1 VTLSSLLRNLLTS
14 PGACAQ
20 YFRESSLRV
29 HLVPHNRA
37 SQSFTPSRSKSMD
50 QERRP
55 RRAGPL
61 ERPGAV
67 GGKRDLNRR
76 QRVQD
81 LIDAGLSL
89 FLERGIEAVTIDE
102 VAREAGMAKGNFY
115 RYFRDKADL
124 VDAVIEPV
132 AASTRTALEDC
143 KERLSE
149 VSGRNEAVSAYTEL
163 GNRLVGALAMYPD
176 AMCLYLQERRAPAT
190 TARQAISDLASDL
203 DDRAMALSQIAA
215 DRNLVVISDPR
226 VSALAVLGAVE
237 ALALASVRNQI
248 QLNAVETTQGL
259 ISIVLQGLQK

>member
-1 VTLSSLLRNLLTS
+1 
-14 PGACAQ
+14 
-20 YFRESSLRV
+20 
-29 HLVPHNRA
+29 
-37 SQSFTPSRSKSMD
+37 MD

-55 RRAGPL
+55 RRAGPV

-76 QRVQD
+76 RRVQD
-81 LIDAGLSL
+81 LVDAGLNL
-89 FLERGIEAVTIDE
+89 FLARGIEAVTIDE

-132 AASTRTALEDC
+132 AATTRTALDECHAQLGKVDGQ
-143 KERLSE
+143 SD
-149 VSGRNEAVSAYTEL
+149 AVSAYTEL
-163 GNRLVGALAMYPD
+163 GSRLVGALAMYPD

-190 TARQAISDLASDL
+190 TARQSISDLASDL
-203 DDRAMALSQIAA
+203 DNRAMALSQMAA
-215 DRNLVVISDPR
+215 DQKLVVVSDPR

-248 QLNAVETTQGL
+248 KMDPIETTKGL
-259 ISIVLQGLQK
+259 ISIVLEGLRK

>member
-1 VTLSSLLRNLLTS
+1 
-14 PGACAQ
+14 
-20 YFRESSLRV
+20 
-29 HLVPHNRA
+29 
-37 SQSFTPSRSKSMD
+37 MD

-55 RRAGPL
+55 RRAGPV

-76 QRVQD
+76 RRVQD
-81 LIDAGLSL
+81 LIDAGLTL

-132 AASTRTALEDC
+132 GHTTRTALDEC
-143 KERLSE
+143 HKQLTE
-149 VSGRNEAVSAYTEL
+149 VGGRDDAASVYAEL
-163 GNRLVGALAMYPD
+163 GNRLAGALALYPD

-190 TARQAISDLASDL
+190 TARQSISDLASDL
-203 DDRAMALSQIAA
+203 DGRAIALSQLAV
-215 DRNLVVISDPR
+215 DQNLVVVSDPR

-248 QLNAVETTQGL
+248 QMDPVETTRSL
-259 ISIVLQGLQK
+259 ISIVLEGLRK

>member
-1 VTLSSLLRNLLTS
+1 
-14 PGACAQ
+14 
-20 YFRESSLRV
+20 
-29 HLVPHNRA
+29 
-37 SQSFTPSRSKSMD
+37 MD

-55 RRAGPL
+55 RRAGPM

-76 QRVQD
+76 KRVQD
-81 LIDAGLSL
+81 LIDAGLNL

-124 VDAVIEPV
+124 VEAVIEPV
-132 AASTRTALEDC
+132 AQTTRAALDEC
-143 KERLSE
+143 HKKLRQ
-149 VSGRNEAVSAYTEL
+149 VNGHNEAATAYAEL

-176 AMCLYLQERRAPAT
+176 SMCLYLQERRAPAT

-203 DDRAMALSQIAA
+203 DSRAMALSQVAA
-215 DRNLVVISDPR
+215 DQKLVVVSDPR

-237 ALALASVRNQI
+237 ALALASVRNQV
-248 QLNAVETTQGL
+248 QMDPVETTKGL
-259 ISIVLQGLQK
+259 ISLVLKGLRK

>member
-1 VTLSSLLRNLLTS
+1 
-14 PGACAQ
+14 
-20 YFRESSLRV
+20 
-29 HLVPHNRA
+29 
-37 SQSFTPSRSKSMD
+37 MD

-55 RRAGPL
+55 RRAGPV

-102 VAREAGMAKGNFY
+102 VARKAGMAKGNFY

-132 AASTRTALEDC
+132 AATTRTALDECHAQLGKVDGQ
-143 KERLSE
+143 SD
-149 VSGRNEAVSAYTEL
+149 AVSAYTEL
-163 GNRLVGALAMYPD
+163 GSRLVGALAMYPD

-190 TARQAISDLASDL
+190 TARQSISDLASDL
-203 DDRAMALSQIAA
+203 DNRAMALSQMGTDEKA
-215 DRNLVVISDPR
+215 VV
-226 VSALAVLGAVE
+226 V
-237 ALALASVRNQI
+237 
-248 QLNAVETTQGL
+248 
-259 ISIVLQGLQK
+259 

>member
-1 VTLSSLLRNLLTS
+1 
-14 PGACAQ
+14 
-20 YFRESSLRV
+20 
-29 HLVPHNRA
+29 
-37 SQSFTPSRSKSMD
+37 MD

-55 RRAGPL
+55 RRAGPV

-76 QRVQD
+76 KRVQD
-81 LIDAGLSL
+81 LVEAGLTL
-89 FLERGIEAVTIDE
+89 FLARGIEAVTIDE

-124 VDAVIEPV
+124 VEAVVEPV
-132 AASTRTALEDC
+132 AETTRAALDACHREL
-143 KERLSE
+143 RA
-149 VSGRNEAVSAYTEL
+149 VQGRAEAARAYAEL

-190 TARQAISDLASDL
+190 AARQAISDLATEL
-203 DDRAMALSQIAA
+203 DERAMALSQAA
-215 DRNLVVISDPR
+215 VDQNLVVVSDPR

-248 QLNAVETTQGL
+248 QMDAVETTKGL
-259 ISIVLQGLQK
+259 ISIVLEGLQK